1 MNLTTL
7 ATKNA
12 ARNGVR
18 TALTVFGVATAI
30 FTFVLL
36 RTLVWSWT
44 ASSRQGAS
52 DRVGI
57 RNKVTFVMTLPKKY
71 VDEVRANPGVTAA
84 SYGNW
89 FGGKDPLNSHA
100 FFASIAVEPDDFLRV
115 YDEVKL
121 SPGVAEAWRENR
133 RGAIVGDALA
143 HKMGWKVGDRIT
155 LRGTI
160 YPGDWHFDIVGI
172 YTTTRTSADRSTF
185 YFQWKYLNESIPL
198 RRREQIGWVVARIAD
213 AGRSAAVCRELDSHF
228 EERDVQSLCM
238 SERAMQAS
246 FLGMMSAVLRA
257 LDFISFVILAIMTLI
272 LGNTIAMGVRERTK
286 EYGTLRA
293 IGFLPR
299 QIVLF
304 IALESLVT
312 GALGGVLG
320 LSIAYPFVDRGIG
333 RFLEENM
340 GSLFPVFRVQP
351 HIAVAALGAA
361 CLLAAI
367 AAMVPAYKI
376 SKLVAVDALR
386 QVG

>member
-7 ATKNA
+7 ATRNA
-12 ARNGVR
+12 ARNRVR
-18 TALTVFGVATAI
+18 TALTVVGVAIAI
-30 FTFVLL
+30 FMFVLL

-44 ASSRQGAS
+44 ETSRQGSS

-57 RNKVTFVMTLPKKY
+57 RNKITFVMTLPKKY
-71 VDEVRANPGVTAA
+71 GDEVRANPGVTAA

-89 FGGKDPLNSHA
+89 FGGKDPVQSNA
-100 FFASIAVEPDDFLRV
+100 FFATIAVEPDDFLRV
-115 YDEVKL
+115 YDDVTV
-121 SPGVAEAWRENR
+121 SPAVAEAWRGNR
-133 RGAIVGDALA
+133 RGAVIGDALA
-143 HKMGWKVGDRIT
+143 RKMGWKVGDHIT
-155 LRGTI
+155 LHGTI
-160 YPGDWHFDIVGI
+160 YPGDWQFDIVGI
-172 YTTTRTSADRSTF
+172 YTTTGASADRSTF

-198 RRREQIGWVVARIAD
+198 RRRDQIGWVVAKVAD
-213 AGRSAAVCRELDSHF
+213 AGRSAAVCRDLDRYF
-228 EERDVQSLCM
+228 EERDVQTLCM

-257 LDFISFVILAIMTLI
+257 VDFISFVILAIMTLI
-272 LGNTIAMGVRERTK
+272 LGNTIGMGVRERTK

-304 IALESLVT
+304 ITLESVVT

-320 LSIAYPFVDRGIG
+320 LSVAYPFVDRGVG

-351 HIAVAALGAA
+351 QIALGAFAAA
-361 CLLAAI
+361 CLLAAV
-367 AAMVPAYKI
+367 AAMIPAYRI
-376 SKLVAVDALR
+376 AKLVTVDALR
-386 QVG
+386 QVA